1 VRSLSEDR
9 QTKRTKRALFPRGY
23 QRYIEEGEM
32 EAGRE
37 GEGRK
42 GVRIRLRFEDES
54 ILSNLQR
61 QEGLAK
67 CWYWIHSGV
76 VSIAHLASDIAVAF
90 DLLNSCPNGVLLE
103 VRKRLLDQ

>member
-1 VRSLSEDR
+1 VRTDR
-9 QTKRTKRALFPRGY
+9 RKERRELLFRGDI
-23 QRYIEEGEM
+23 RDIFEEGEM

-103 VRKRLLDQ
+103 VRKRLLDQK